1 MYFSFDCMTNDG
13 NMFPKPIRSIWMI
26 PLIPLILCRPIHNK
40 TFAKAPPKHIKKR
53 LGEKKIDGDNYYL
66 PLANDF
72 STPMMDAGIAMATNA
87 KAKLGSSSMRHSD
100 LI

>member
-1 MYFSFDCMTNDG
+1 MKSGRFSDDKRPGRMLWTKKKE
-13 NMFPKPIRSIWMI
+13 MRIELLPKP
-26 PLIPLILCRPIHNK
+26 
-40 TFAKAPPKHIKKR
+40 PPKHIKKR

-72 STPMMDAGIAMATNA
+72 STPIMEAGIAMATNA
-87 KAKLGSSSMRHSD
+87 KAKLGSSSIRLCD

>member
-1 MYFSFDCMTNDG
+1 MLWTKKKEMRIELL
-13 NMFPKPIRSIWMI
+13 PKP
-26 PLIPLILCRPIHNK
+26 
-40 TFAKAPPKHIKKR
+40 PPKHINKR

-72 STPMMDAGIAMATNA
+72 STPIMEAGIAMATNA
-87 KAKLGSSSMRHSD
+87 KAKLGSSSMRLCD

>member
-1 MYFSFDCMTNDG
+1 MTNDG
-13 NMFPKPIRSIWMI
+13 NMFPLQYLTTWMI

-72 STPMMDAGIAMATNA
+72 STPMMEAGIAIATKA
-87 KAKLGSSSMRHSD
+87 SAKLGSSSMR
-100 LI
+100 LCELMQYI

>member
-1 MYFSFDCMTNDG
+1 
-13 NMFPKPIRSIWMI
+13 MFLGLTCLTISISLYLNRSRTWDSA
-26 PLIPLILCRPIHNK
+26 PF
-40 TFAKAPPKHIKKR
+40 TFFNHSLTTHKKLPVPFIKKKNR
-53 LGEKKIDGDNYYL
+53 WELVKSPFFFTYL
-66 PLANDF
+66 PEAKDF